1 LVSDFVIKKVDEV
14 SLSLLPKPTAKKNE
28 KPNGYVL
35 KCVSAEECS
44 EWLEYLTNPL
54 LSGGGGG
61 QVFGKSLDSL
71 PADENGIPKVL
82 IKIIS
87 FLTTHGILFSPLSFF
102 LSFFLSYLFLT
113 KSLSSFFFSV

>member
-1 LVSDFVIKKVDEV
+1 MWFSGPQLSVDQVKPDKANGSILVSDFVIKKVDEV

-35 KCVSAEECS
+35 KCVSAEECT
-44 EWLEYLTNPL
+44 EWLEFLTNPL

-61 QVFGKSLDSL
+61 QVFGKALASL

-82 IKIIS
+82 LKIIA
-87 FLTTHGILFSPLSFF
+87 FLSTHGKNFTII
-102 LSFFLSYLFLT
+102 
-113 KSLSSFFFSV
+113 